1 MRKAFGFI
9 LTVVLAM
16 SLIGCS
22 DKKATTTE
30 KVTSTEVKAT
40 ATEAPTTE
48 VPITKATVS
57 DATATDAT
65 ATDATATSAS
75 STDATVPEA
84 SSNDAAP
91 DDPKKSKENIVITE
105 GLDPSFAISTVREKT
120 DNRWIIGY
128 CGDTVFAVIIGNEGE
143 EHIDVNL
150 ESELET
156 SSIMFMFSEEVADTS
171 LYHESLY
178 SGVQAI
184 TDGVLDFTVEFKDGK
199 TVNITV
205 HVPES

>member
-1 MRKAFGFI
+1 MKKVFG
-9 LTVVLAM
+9 LTLMVTVVI
-16 SLIGCS
+16 SLIGCGQN
-22 DKKATTTE
+22 KAATTTE
-30 KVTSTEVKAT
+30 TTTTEVV
-40 ATEAPTTE
+40 TEATTKEATTTETPTTE
-48 VPITKATVS
+48 VTV
-57 DATATDAT
+57 TE
-65 ATDATATSAS
+65 
-75 STDATVPEA
+75 TVTTEA
-84 SSNDAAP
+84 NSNDTVP

-150 ESELET
+150 ETELET

-205 HVPES
+205 YVPES

>member
-1 MRKAFGFI
+1 MKKVFG
-9 LTVVLAM
+9 LTLMVAVVI
-16 SLIGCS
+16 SLIGCGQN
-22 DKKATTTE
+22 KAATTTE
-30 KVTSTEVKAT
+30 TTTTEV
-40 ATEAPTTE
+40 ATEATTKESTTTETPTTE
-48 VPITKATVS
+48 ATV
-57 DATATDAT
+57 TE
-65 ATDATATSAS
+65 
-75 STDATVPEA
+75 TVTTEA

-205 HVPES
+205 HVPEA

>member
-1 MRKAFGFI
+1 MKKVFG
-9 LTVVLAM
+9 LTLMVAVVI
-16 SLIGCS
+16 SLIGCGQN
-22 DKKATTTE
+22 KAATTTE
-30 KVTSTEVKAT
+30 TTTTEVAT
-40 ATEAPTTE
+40 EATTKEVTTTEAPTTE
-48 VPITKATVS
+48 ATV
-57 DATATDAT
+57 TE
-65 ATDATATSAS
+65 
-75 STDATVPEA
+75 TVTTEA

-205 HVPES
+205 HVPEA

>member
-1 MRKAFGFI
+1 MKKVFG
-9 LTVVLAM
+9 LTLMVAVVL
-16 SLIGCS
+16 SLVGCGQT
-22 DKKATTTE
+22 KATTTTE
-30 KVTSTEVKAT
+30 TITTEVVTEAT
-40 ATEAPTTE
+40 TKETPTTEAPTTE
-48 VPITKATVS
+48 ATV
-57 DATATDAT
+57 TETVT
-65 ATDATATSAS
+65 TEE
-75 STDATVPEA
+75 ST
-84 SSNDAAP
+84 NDAVP